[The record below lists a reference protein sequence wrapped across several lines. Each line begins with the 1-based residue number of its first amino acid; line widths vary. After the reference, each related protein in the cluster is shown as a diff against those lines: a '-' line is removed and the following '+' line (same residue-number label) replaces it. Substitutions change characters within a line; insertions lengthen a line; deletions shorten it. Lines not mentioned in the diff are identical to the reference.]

1 MSASGSALGSRLA
14 GAGGRTAADGS
25 TGVRPSRTANRWN
38 PRTATTVRAAEPALS
53 GGCSASPSRS
63 ATRNAVTVSSR
74 TASSESTPRPASQA
88 AYRRRSRR

>member
-1 MSASGSALGSRLA
+1 MSASGSAFGSRFA

-25 TGVRPSRTANRWN
+25 TAVSPSRTANRWK
-38 PRTATTVRAAEPALS
+38 PRTATTVRAAEPAPS

-63 ATRNAVTVSSR
+63 ATRNAVTVDSR
-74 TASSESTPRPASQA
+74 TSSSDSTPWSASQP